1 MVERRANVVTQDILD
16 KFTADSNRKH
26 EQNQRITERLEKKI
40 DDIGAI
46 VTKWTGAIDM
56 VKWGLPLL
64 IGLVALCCTMLGYAL
79 ANRGAHSALTKNSST
94 VTASSAPSQESL
106 VK

>member
-1 MVERRANVVTQDILD
+1 MTPEIATYLSDHHARIVNLE
-16 KFTADSNRKH
+16 TAK
-26 EQNQRITERLEKKI
+26 ERLEEKI
-40 DDIGAI
+40 DRIGDI

-79 ANRGAHSALTKNSST
+79 ANKTSGHSALTHNQGT
-94 VTASSAPSQESL
+94 VSASSAPQHADIPTWR
-106 VK
+106 

>member
-1 MVERRANVVTQDILD
+1 MVTQDVLD

-26 EQNQRITERLEKKI
+26 EQNQRITERLEEKI
-40 DDIGAI
+40 DRIGDI

-79 ANRGAHSALTKNSST
+79 ANKTSGHSALTHNQGT
-94 VTASSAPSQESL
+94 VSASSAPQHADIPTWR
-106 VK
+106 